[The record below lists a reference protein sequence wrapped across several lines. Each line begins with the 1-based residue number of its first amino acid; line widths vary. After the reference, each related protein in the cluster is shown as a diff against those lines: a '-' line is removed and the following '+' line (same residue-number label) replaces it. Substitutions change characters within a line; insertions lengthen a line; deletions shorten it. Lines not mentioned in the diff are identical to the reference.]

1 MNDNEFDRLANKLR
15 QERFDK
21 KEILFYKQNAI
32 YSEKLKLKKKRLIII
47 IQKCY
52 RGYRVRK
59 EIKIKIDK
67 INTDAIISFLKRKRL
82 DRIKKNSEYIFKIF
96 LINYINTLRNTKRM
110 IYFDYLNY
118 CSSQISSNII
128 GYIFRKKFSQFFMK
142 YKISSFKIFDHII
155 SFKVRKIMNVKKI
168 SNIILD
174 IGKYKNILKIVNEN
188 YENLIDK
195 YSLIKIE
202 YDTLKLKYSNLNIDD
217 EIIKRNCFM
226 KLNLMKEDF
235 SELLLIKKKKF
246 YELFYKLYL
255 NGRWTKESR
264 FSEGISV
271 LDKYICILNNNEI
284 FIEEFIN
291 FEYRPLEIIKQ
302 NISPKNTENLE
313 IKDIF
318 EEKEDD
324 MKDQV
329 NSKILNYDD
338 IVIKVNNNNLDL
350 NEFEINI
357 NEKTEKT
364 EKRKGNGLKRK
375 PLKYDVKKA
384 IENQNLKDKKIESQ
398 ERHDF
403 KNFLKT
409 NKSIKSP
416 EDKIIFEQEK
426 NEIIFQEQ
434 PIIENKSSS
443 NNYQKKRNEKRHK
456 LYLIEKFHKKIPNIK
471 NIKSRIDCWGESQI
485 INKQVNHNNQPNIFN
500 PQILV
505 RIEQE
510 VNNINNKYKMITIYS
525 NKEEKLKSI
534 PICYLKEQ
542 SFYINHYNS
551 EIYEQLLIHL
561 NKHYD
566 ELKS

>member
-1 MNDNEFDRLANKLR
+1 MNDNDFERLANKLR

-59 EIKIKIDK
+59 EIKIIIDR
-67 INTDAIISFLKRKRL
+67 INTDAIISFLQRKRL
-82 DRIKKNSEYIFKIF
+82 ERIKKNSEYIFKIF
-96 LINYINTLRNTKRM
+96 LINYINNSRNTKRM

-128 GYIFRKKFSQFFMK
+128 GYMFRKKFSQYFIK
-142 YKISSFKIFDHII
+142 YKISSLKIFDHII
-155 SFKVRKIMNVKKI
+155 SFKVKKIMHVKKI

-174 IGKYKNILKIVNEN
+174 IGKYKNILNIVNED
-188 YENLIDK
+188 YENLLDK
-195 YSLIKIE
+195 FSLIKIE
-202 YDTLKLKYSNLNIDD
+202 YDLLKLKNSNLNIDD
-217 EIIKRNCFM
+217 EIIKKNCLM
-226 KLNLMKEDF
+226 KLNLIKEDF

-246 YELFYKLYL
+246 YQLFYKLYL

-264 FSEGISV
+264 YNEGISV
-271 LDKYICILNNNEI
+271 INKYISILNNNEI
-284 FIEEFIN
+284 FMEEFIN
-291 FEYRPLEIIKQ
+291 FEYKPLEIIKQ

-313 IKDIF
+313 IENVIEV
-318 EEKEDD
+318 EENENI
-324 MKDQV
+324 KDQV

-338 IVIKVNNNNLDL
+338 IIIKVNNNLNL
-350 NEFEINI
+350 NEFEIDI

-364 EKRKGNGLKRK
+364 EKRKVNGLKRK

-384 IENQNLKDKKIESQ
+384 IENQNIKDKKIESQ
-398 ERHDF
+398 DRHDL

-409 NKSIKSP
+409 NKSIKST
-416 EDKIIFEQEK
+416 EDKIFEQER
-426 NEIIFQEQ
+426 NEIISQEQ

-456 LYLIEKFHKKIPNIK
+456 LYLIEKFHKKNPNIK

-485 INKQVNHNNQPNIFN
+485 INKQVNHNIQPNIFN

-510 VNNINNKYKMITIYS
+510 VNNINNKYKMNTIYS
-525 NKEEKLKSI
+525 NKEEKLNSI